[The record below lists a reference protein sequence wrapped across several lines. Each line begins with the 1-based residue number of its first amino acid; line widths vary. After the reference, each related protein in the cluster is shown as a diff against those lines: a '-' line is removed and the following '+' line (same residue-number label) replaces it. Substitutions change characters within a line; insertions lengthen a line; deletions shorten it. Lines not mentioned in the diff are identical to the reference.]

1 MSGEHVLVVDD
12 EPDILSILVYHFSR
26 EGYRV
31 STSVRGDRAL
41 RAAEEHSPDLVILD
55 LMLPGMDGLEV
66 LRSLRV
72 SEKTA
77 GIPVILLTAKDAE
90 PERIRGL
97 ELGADDYIT
106 KPFSP
111 REVVLRAQAVL
122 RRVRAEALA
131 SSRRLRAGPIELDL
145 EAHQASVSGVKIDLA
160 PLEYRVLE
168 TLLERRG
175 RVQTRRQ
182 LLQAAWDTSAR
193 IETRT
198 VDMHVARLRS
208 KLGEAGAMIETVRGI
223 GYRLRTDH

>member
-1 MSGEHVLVVDD
+1 
-12 EPDILSILVYHFSR
+12 
-26 EGYRV
+26 
-31 STSVRGDRAL
+31 
-41 RAAEEHSPDLVILD
+41 
-55 LMLPGMDGLEV
+55 MLPGMGGFEALHSP
-66 LRSLRV
+66 RG

-77 GIPVILLTAKDAE
+77 EIPVILLTAKDAE
-90 PERIRGL
+90 QERIRGL

-131 SSRRLRAGPIELDL
+131 SSRRLKAGPIELDL
-145 EAHQASVSGVKIDLA
+145 EAHRAFASGVEIDLA

-175 RVQTRRQ
+175 RVQTRR
-182 LLQAAWDTSAR
+182 
-193 IETRT
+193 
-198 VDMHVARLRS
+198 

-223 GYRLRTDH
+223 GYRLRTGH